1 MSVPPA
7 PLSLVAIVPPVPEV
21 GGGGG
26 GGGGVLQVP
35 VTEPSVVTQLE
46 PRQQS
51 PVIVQLPPAATQLS
65 AAQRST
71 PLSSA
76 VHGLLSQQS
85 SADAQVS
92 PAARQVLPR
101 PLQRGTPNRSSWH
114 TPELPGAAQQSL
126 REDEM
131 LQA

>member
-1 MSVPPA
+1 
-7 PLSLVAIVPPVPEV
+7 
-21 GGGGG
+21 
-26 GGGGVLQVP
+26 
-35 VTEPSVVTQLE
+35 
-46 PRQQS
+46 
-51 PVIVQLPPAATQLS
+51 VIVQLPPAAAQLS
-65 AAQRST
+65 ALQRST
-71 PLSSA
+71 PWLSA